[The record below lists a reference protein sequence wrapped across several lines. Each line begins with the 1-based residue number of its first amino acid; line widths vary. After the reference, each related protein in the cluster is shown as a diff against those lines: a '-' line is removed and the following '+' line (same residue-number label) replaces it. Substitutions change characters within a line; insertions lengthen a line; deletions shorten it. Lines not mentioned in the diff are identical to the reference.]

1 MGLYTEI
8 PKAEA
13 TGSVYAVFDKP
24 VPMYGGTTM
33 AGIVQDEAGH
43 DPARG
48 FAGGYEI
55 ETISLGLSFY

>member
-24 VPMYGGTTM
+24 VPMYGGATM